1 MAFYHPIKNY
11 PAEKQRWIA
20 TRLLA
25 LRAELAAKI
34 TDDRKSGSLIIGS
47 WNIRAF
53 DGGRYRLDESYHYI
67 AEIIDKFDICAVQ
80 EVKADLGPLR
90 RLVKLLGPSWDY
102 FVSDVTGGAAGNTE
116 RMAYLFNKDKVQ
128 FRNLIG
134 ELVIPS
140 QAIARTPYFA
150 SFQADWFRFTLCS
163 AHITFGANELREKE
177 IAAIAKTL
185 VKRSKKEDEVYV
197 FLGDMNIETPESD
210 TMKAL
215 TKNGLTTPLFGKTNT
230 AKTARHYDQMAF
242 TSDGLRTNL
251 LRHGTFDWR
260 TAIFREED
268 EAHYGPIAEEQR
280 EAPYS
285 NWSHSYSKW
294 CTFEMSDHLPI
305 WLEIKVDYSDKY
317 LREKFVK
324 G

>member
-1 MAFYHPIKNY
+1 MAFYHPLKDY
-11 PAEKQRWIA
+11 PGEKQRWIA

-25 LRAELAAKI
+25 LRADLAAQI
-34 TDDRKSGSLIIGS
+34 TDNRRSGSLIIGS

-116 RMAYLFNKDKVQ
+116 RMAYLYNKDKVR

-134 ELVIPS
+134 ELVIPKQS
-140 QAIARTPYFA
+140 IARTPYFA
-150 SFQADWFRFTLCS
+150 SFQAHWFRFTLCS
-163 AHITFGANELREKE
+163 AHITFGADELRQLE
-177 IAAIAKTL
+177 ISAIAKTL
-185 VKRSKKEDEVYV
+185 VKRSKQEDEVYV
-197 FLGDMNIETPESD
+197 FLGDMNIDTPESN
-210 TMKAL
+210 TMLAL
-215 TKNGLTTPLFGKTNT
+215 TKNGMTTPLFGKTNT
-230 AKTARHYDQMAF
+230 AKVAKHYDQMAF
-242 TSDGLRTNL
+242 TSEGVNTDL

-260 TAIFREED
+260 SAVFRDADLDHYESVAI
-268 EAHYGPIAEEQR
+268 EQR
-280 EAPYS
+280 GKAFS
-285 NWSHSYSKW
+285 NWARSYASW

-305 WLEIKVDYSDKY
+305 WIEIKVDYSDRY
-317 LREKFVK
+317 LRDNFA